1 MFRQRVINFL
11 EAALVL
17 LTLTNALS
25 IAAAAYAISLARGGI
40 PPKSSTAKSSSRCSF
55 FFWHRLRTKAQSHG
69 ARP

>member
-1 MFRQRVINFL
+1 MFREQVINFL
-11 EAALVL
+11 ETALVL

-40 PPKSSTAKSSSRCSF
+40 PPKSSTAQSSSGCSS

>member
-1 MFRQRVINFL
+1 MLRERAINVL

-40 PPKSSTAKSSSRCSF
+40 LPKSSTAKSSSGCSF
-55 FFWHRLRTKAQSHG
+55 YHRLRMKAQSHG

>member
-1 MFRQRVINFL
+1 MLREQVINFL
-11 EAALVL
+11 ETALVL

-25 IAAAAYAISLARGGI
+25 IAAAVYAISLARGGI
-40 PPKSSTAKSSSRCSF
+40 PPTSQSSSRCSF

>member
-1 MFRQRVINFL
+1 MLREQVINFL

-17 LTLTNALS
+17 STLTNALS

-40 PPKSSTAKSSSRCSF
+40 PAKSSTAESSSPCSF
-55 FFWHRLRTKAQSHG
+55 FLWHRLRTKAQSHG